1 MRGNPDKIKGKGFDK
16 NPQNI
21 NRTGL
26 NRKLIS
32 SVNVNLE
39 NLGYKEATKN
49 DILSCYLRL
58 IQLPIPELESMV
70 RDNSQPALVRIVGK
84 EILSGKGFDVIEKI
98 LDRGIGKPT
107 QTTELTGKG
116 GKDLIPEPITIRI
129 IDEKEQLNGNTN
141 DTDLQGCK

>member
-1 MRGNPDKIKGKGFDK
+1 MGRKDIYKDAKGFDK

-49 DILSCYLRL
+49 DIISCYLRL
-58 IQLPIPELESMV
+58 IQLTIPELESMV
-70 RDNSQPALVRIVGK
+70 KDNSQPALVRIVGK

-107 QTTELTGKG
+107 QNVEMKQIQDKDMTPEETRDFVISTLKELK
-116 GKDLIPEPITIRI
+116 KS
-129 IDEKEQLNGNTN
+129 DE
-141 DTDLQGCK
+141 

>member
-1 MRGNPDKIKGKGFDK
+1 MGRKDIYKDAKGFDK

-107 QTTELTGKG
+107 QNVEMKQIQDKDMTPEETRDFVISTLKELK
-116 GKDLIPEPITIRI
+116 KR
-129 IDEKEQLNGNTN
+129 DE
-141 DTDLQGCK
+141 

>member
-1 MRGNPDKIKGKGFDK
+1 MGRKDIYKDAKGFDK

-32 SVNVNLE
+32 IVNVNLE

-49 DILSCYLRL
+49 DIISCYLRL
-58 IQLPIPELESMV
+58 IQLTIPELESMV

-107 QTTELTGKG
+107 QNVEMKQIQDKDMTPEETRDFVLSTLKELK
-116 GKDLIPEPITIRI
+116 KR
-129 IDEKEQLNGNTN
+129 DE
-141 DTDLQGCK
+141 

>member
-1 MRGNPDKIKGKGFDK
+1 MGRKDIYKDAKGFDK

-49 DILSCYLRL
+49 DIISCYLRL
-58 IQLPIPELESMV
+58 IQLTIPELESMV
-70 RDNSQPALVRIVGK
+70 RDKSQPALVRIVGK

-107 QTTELTGKG
+107 QNVEMKQIQDKDMTPEETRDFVISTLKELK
-116 GKDLIPEPITIRI
+116 KR
-129 IDEKEQLNGNTN
+129 DE
-141 DTDLQGCK
+141 

>member
-1 MRGNPDKIKGKGFDK
+1 MGRKDIYKDAKGFDK

-32 SVNVNLE
+32 SVNVYLE

-49 DILSCYLRL
+49 DIISCFLRL
-58 IQLPIPELESMV
+58 IQLTIPELESLV

-84 EILSGKGFDVIEKI
+84 EILSLKGFDVIEKM

-107 QTTELTGKG
+107 QNVEMKQIQDKDMTPEETRDFVISTLKELK
-116 GKDLIPEPITIRI
+116 KP
-129 IDEKEQLNGNTN
+129 DE
-141 DTDLQGCK
+141 

>member
-1 MRGNPDKIKGKGFDK
+1 MGRKDIYKDAKGFDK

-49 DILSCYLRL
+49 DIISCYLRL
-58 IQLPIPELESMV
+58 IQLTIPELESMV

-107 QTTELTGKG
+107 QNVEMKQIQDKDMTPEETRDFVISTLKELK
-116 GKDLIPEPITIRI
+116 KR
-129 IDEKEQLNGNTN
+129 DE
-141 DTDLQGCK
+141 

>member
-1 MRGNPDKIKGKGFDK
+1 MGRKDIYKDAKGFDK

-49 DILSCYLRL
+49 DIISCYLRL
-58 IQLPIPELESMV
+58 IQLTIPELESMV
-70 RDNSQPALVRIVGK
+70 RDNSQPALVRIVGR

-107 QTTELTGKG
+107 QNVEMKQIQDKDMTPEETRNFVLSTLKELK
-116 GKDLIPEPITIRI
+116 KR
-129 IDEKEQLNGNTN
+129 DE
-141 DTDLQGCK
+141 

>member
-1 MRGNPDKIKGKGFDK
+1 MGRKDIYKDAKGFDK

-49 DILSCYLRL
+49 DIISCYLRL
-58 IQLPIPELESMV
+58 IQLTIPELESMV

-107 QTTELTGKG
+107 QNVEMKQIQDKDMTPEETRNFVISTLKELK
-116 GKDLIPEPITIRI
+116 KR
-129 IDEKEQLNGNTN
+129 DE
-141 DTDLQGCK
+141 

>member
-1 MRGNPDKIKGKGFDK
+1 MGRKDIYKDAKGFDK

-49 DILSCYLRL
+49 DIISCYLRL
-58 IQLPIPELESMV
+58 IQLTIPELESMV
-70 RDNSQPALVRIVGK
+70 KDNSQPALVRIVGK

-107 QTTELTGKG
+107 QNVEMKQIQDKDMTPEETRDFVISTLKELK
-116 GKDLIPEPITIRI
+116 KR
-129 IDEKEQLNGNTN
+129 DE
-141 DTDLQGCK
+141 

>member
-107 QTTELTGKG
+107 QNVEMKQIQDKDMTPEETRDFVISTLKELK
-116 GKDLIPEPITIRI
+116 KR
-129 IDEKEQLNGNTN
+129 DE
-141 DTDLQGCK
+141 

>member
-1 MRGNPDKIKGKGFDK
+1 MGRKDIYKDAKGFDK

-49 DILSCYLRL
+49 DIISCYLRL
-58 IQLPIPELESMV
+58 IQLTIPELESMV
-70 RDNSQPALVRIVGK
+70 RDNSQPALVRIVGR
-84 EILSGKGFDVIEKI
+84 EILSEKGFDVIEKI

-107 QTTELTGKG
+107 QNVEMKQIQDKDMTPEETRNFVLSTLKELK
-116 GKDLIPEPITIRI
+116 KR
-129 IDEKEQLNGNTN
+129 DE
-141 DTDLQGCK
+141 

>member
-1 MRGNPDKIKGKGFDK
+1 MGRKDIYKDAKGFDK

-32 SVNVNLE
+32 SVNVTLE

-49 DILSCYLRL
+49 DIISCYLRL
-58 IQLPIPELESMV
+58 IQLTIPELESMV

-107 QTTELTGKG
+107 QNVEMKQIQDKDMTPEETRDFVISTLKELK
-116 GKDLIPEPITIRI
+116 KR
-129 IDEKEQLNGNTN
+129 DE
-141 DTDLQGCK
+141 

>member
-1 MRGNPDKIKGKGFDK
+1 MGRKDIYKDAKGFDK

-49 DILSCYLRL
+49 DIISCFLRL
-58 IQLPIPELESMV
+58 IQLTIPELESMV
-70 RDNSQPALVRIVGK
+70 KDNSQPALVRIVGK
-84 EILSGKGFDVIEKI
+84 EILSGKGFDAIEKI
-98 LDRGIGKPT
+98 LNRGIGTPT
-107 QTTELTGKG
+107 QNIEMKQIQDKDMTPEETRDFVISTLKELK
-116 GKDLIPEPITIRI
+116 
-129 IDEKEQLNGNTN
+129 KEG
-141 DTDLQGCK
+141 

>member
-1 MRGNPDKIKGKGFDK
+1 MGRKDIYKDAKGFDK

-70 RDNSQPALVRIVGK
+70 KDNSQPALVRIVGK
-84 EILSGKGFDVIEKI
+84 EVLSGKGFDVIEKI

-107 QTTELTGKG
+107 QNVEMKQIQDKDMTPEETRDFVISTLKELK
-116 GKDLIPEPITIRI
+116 KR
-129 IDEKEQLNGNTN
+129 DE
-141 DTDLQGCK
+141 

>member
-1 MRGNPDKIKGKGFDK
+1 MGRKDIYKDAKGFDK

-49 DILSCYLRL
+49 DIISCYLRL
-58 IQLPIPELESMV
+58 IQLTIPELESMV

-84 EILSGKGFDVIEKI
+84 EILSRKGFDVIEKI
-98 LDRGIGKPT
+98 LDRGICKPT
-107 QTTELTGKG
+107 QYIEMKQIQDKDMTPEETRDFVISTLKELK
-116 GKDLIPEPITIRI
+116 KR
-129 IDEKEQLNGNTN
+129 DE
-141 DTDLQGCK
+141 